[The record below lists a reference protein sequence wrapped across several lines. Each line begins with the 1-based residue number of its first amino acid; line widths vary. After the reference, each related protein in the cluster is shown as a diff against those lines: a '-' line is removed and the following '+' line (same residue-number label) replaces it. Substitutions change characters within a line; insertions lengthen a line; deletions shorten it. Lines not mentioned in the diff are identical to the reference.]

1 MFIWLENT
9 SLALWVSESYYAYP
23 ALLSLHIVGLAIVV
37 GLSSMQNL
45 KLLGLFS
52 GLALES
58 QPALVKLALA
68 GFSLNLFSG
77 LLLFSSQAS
86 YLVTS
91 LPFLFK
97 ISFIASAMVVSVLIQ
112 SRIKNAMTTALSP
125 NSSAKVLA
133 LISLLLWSSAIIAGR
148 LIAYV

>member
-9 SLALWVSESYYAYP
+9 CLALWVSESYYAYP
-23 ALLSLHIVGLAIVV
+23 ALLSLHIVGLAMVV

-52 GLALES
+52 KVELKSQLAL
-58 QPALVKLALA
+58 VRLALA
-68 GFSLNLFSG
+68 GFCLNLFSG

-91 LPFLFK
+91 LPFLCK
-97 ISFIASAMVVSVLIQ
+97 ISLIAIAMVVSVLIQ
-112 SRIKNAMTTALSP
+112 SRIKSTLSA
-125 NSSAKVLA
+125 SSSVKVLA
-133 LISLLLWSSAIIAGR
+133 LASLLLWSSAIIAGR

>member
-52 GLALES
+52 TLELES
-58 QPALVKLALA
+58 QSALVRLALT
-68 GFSLNLFSG
+68 GFCLNLFSG

-91 LPFLFK
+91 VPFLFK
-97 ISFIASAMVVSVLIQ
+97 ISFIATAMVVSVLIQ
-112 SRIKNAMTTALSP
+112 SPIKSVLRSG
-125 NSSAKVLA
+125 SSVKILA
-133 LISLLLWSSAIIAGR
+133 LASLFLWSSAIIAGR

>member
-9 SLALWVSESYYAYP
+9 SLALWVGESYYAYP

-45 KLLGLFS
+45 KMLGFFS
-52 GLALES
+52 GLALEGQS
-58 QPALVKLALA
+58 ALVKLALA
-68 GFSLNLFSG
+68 GFCLNLFSG

-91 LPFLFK
+91 LPFLLK

-112 SRIKNAMTTALSP
+112 SRIKSTATAISS
-125 NSSAKVLA
+125 NSSLKLLA
-133 LISLLLWSSAIIAGR
+133 LAALLLWSSAIIAGR

>member
-23 ALLSLHIVGLAIVV
+23 ALLSLHIVGLATVV
-37 GLSSMQNL
+37 GLCSMQNL

-52 GLALES
+52 KLELES
-58 QPALVKLALA
+58 QLALVRLALA
-68 GFSLNLFSG
+68 GFFLNLFSG

-86 YLVTS
+86 YLVTN

-97 ISFIASAMVVSVLIQ
+97 ISLIAIAMVVSVLIQ
-112 SRIKNAMTTALSP
+112 SRIKSTLSA
-125 NSSAKVLA
+125 SLSVKVLA
-133 LISLLLWSSAIIAGR
+133 LASLLLWSSAIIAGR

>member
-9 SLALWVSESYYAYP
+9 SLALWVSGSYYAYP

-37 GLSSMQNL
+37 GLACMQDL

-52 GLALES
+52 TLELERHL
-58 QPALVKLALA
+58 ALVKLALA
-68 GFSLNLFSG
+68 GFCLNLLSG

-91 LPFLFK
+91 VPFLFK
-97 ISFIASAMVVSVLIQ
+97 ISAIATAMVVSVLIQ
-112 SRIKNAMTTALSP
+112 SRIKSTQPA
-125 NSSAKVLA
+125 SSSVKVLA
-133 LISLLLWSSAIIAGR
+133 LASLLLWSSAIIAGR

>member
-23 ALLSLHIVGLAIVV
+23 ALLSLHIVGLAMVV

-52 GLALES
+52 KVELES
-58 QPALVKLALA
+58 QLALVRLALA
-68 GFSLNLFSG
+68 GFCLNLFSG

-91 LPFLFK
+91 LPFLCK
-97 ISFIASAMVVSVLIQ
+97 ISLIAIAMVVSVLIQ
-112 SRIKNAMTTALSP
+112 ARIKSTLSA
-125 NSSAKVLA
+125 SSSVKVLA
-133 LISLLLWSSAIIAGR
+133 LVSLLLWSSAIIAGR

>member
-37 GLSSMQNL
+37 GLSSVQNL

-52 GLALES
+52 TLELES
-58 QPALVKLALA
+58 QSALVRLALA
-68 GFSLNLFSG
+68 GFFLNLFSG

-91 LPFLFK
+91 VPFLFK
-97 ISFIASAMVVSVLIQ
+97 ISFITTAMVVSVLIQ
-112 SRIKNAMTTALSP
+112 SRIKSALWAG
-125 NSSAKVLA
+125 SSLKVLA
-133 LISLLLWSSAIIAGR
+133 LAALLLWSFAIIAGR

>member
-9 SLALWVSESYYAYP
+9 SLALWVSGSYYAYP

-52 GLALES
+52 TLELES
-58 QPALVKLALA
+58 QSALVRLALT
-68 GFSLNLFSG
+68 GFCLNLFSG

-91 LPFLFK
+91 VPFLFK
-97 ISFIASAMVVSVLIQ
+97 ISFIATAMVVSVLIQ
-112 SRIKNAMTTALSP
+112 SPIKSVLRSG
-125 NSSAKVLA
+125 SSVKILA
-133 LISLLLWSSAIIAGR
+133 LASLFLWSSAIIAGR

>member
-23 ALLSLHIVGLAIVV
+23 ALLSLHIVGLAMVV

-52 GLALES
+52 KVELES
-58 QPALVKLALA
+58 QLALVRLALA
-68 GFSLNLFSG
+68 GFCLNLFSG

-91 LPFLFK
+91 LPFLCK
-97 ISFIASAMVVSVLIQ
+97 ISFIAIAMVVSVLIQ
-112 SRIKNAMTTALSP
+112 ARIKSTLSA
-125 NSSAKVLA
+125 SSSVKVLA
-133 LISLLLWSSAIIAGR
+133 LVSLLLWSSAIIAGR

>member
-37 GLSSMQNL
+37 GLSSMQSAL
-45 KLLGLFS
+45 VR
-52 GLALES
+52 LALT
-58 QPALVKLALA
+58 
-68 GFSLNLFSG
+68 GFCLNLFSG

-91 LPFLFK
+91 VPFLFK
-97 ISFIASAMVVSVLIQ
+97 ISFIATAMVVSVLIQ
-112 SRIKNAMTTALSP
+112 SPIKSVLRSG
-125 NSSAKVLA
+125 SSVKILA
-133 LISLLLWSSAIIAGR
+133 LASLFLWSSAIIAGR

>member
-1 MFIWLENT
+1 VFIWLENT

-37 GLSSMQNL
+37 GLSSVQNL

-52 GLALES
+52 TLELES
-58 QPALVKLALA
+58 QSALVRLALA
-68 GFSLNLFSG
+68 GFFLNLFSG

-91 LPFLFK
+91 VPFLFK
-97 ISFIASAMVVSVLIQ
+97 ISFITTAMVVSVLIQ
-112 SRIKNAMTTALSP
+112 SRIKSALWAG
-125 NSSAKVLA
+125 SSLKVLA
-133 LISLLLWSSAIIAGR
+133 LAALLLWSFAIIAGR

>member
-45 KLLGLFS
+45 KLLGLFPE
-52 GLALES
+52 LALES
-58 QPALVKLALA
+58 QPALVTIALA

-91 LPFLFK
+91 LPFLLK

-112 SRIKNAMTTALSP
+112 SRIK
-125 NSSAKVLA
+125 SAVLA
-133 LISLLLWSSAIIAGR
+133 LSLNSSLKILALVSLLLWSLAIIAGR

>member
-1 MFIWLENT
+1 VFIWLENT

-52 GLALES
+52 AFELES
-58 QPALVKLALA
+58 QSALVRMALA
-68 GFSLNLFSG
+68 GFCLNLFSG

-91 LPFLFK
+91 VPFLF
-97 ISFIASAMVVSVLIQ
+97 
-112 SRIKNAMTTALSP
+112 
-125 NSSAKVLA
+125 
-133 LISLLLWSSAIIAGR
+133 
-148 LIAYV
+148 

>member
-23 ALLSLHIVGLAIVV
+23 ALLSLHIVGLAMVV

-52 GLALES
+52 KVELES
-58 QPALVKLALA
+58 QLALVRLALA
-68 GFSLNLFSG
+68 GFCLNLFSG

-91 LPFLFK
+91 LPFLCK
-97 ISFIASAMVVSVLIQ
+97 ISFIAIAMVVSVLIQ
-112 SRIKNAMTTALSP
+112 ARIKSTLSA
-125 NSSAKVLA
+125 SSSVKVLA
-133 LISLLLWSSAIIAGR
+133 LASLLLWSSAIIAGR

>member
-1 MFIWLENT
+1 MFSWLENT

-23 ALLSLHIVGLAIVV
+23 ALLSLHIVGLAMVV

-52 GLALES
+52 GLTLEGQSALIR
-58 QPALVKLALA
+58 LALT
-68 GFSLNLFSG
+68 GFCLNLFSG

-91 LPFLFK
+91 LPFLLK
-97 ISFIASAMVVSVLIQ
+97 ISFIATAMVVSVLIQ
-112 SRIKNAMTTALSP
+112 VRIKSPLLASLSL
-125 NSSAKVLA
+125 KILA
-133 LISLLLWSSAIIAGR
+133 LASLLLWSSAIIAGR

>member
-23 ALLSLHIVGLAIVV
+23 ALLSLHIVGLAMVV

-52 GLALES
+52 TLELES
-58 QPALVKLALA
+58 QSALVRLALT
-68 GFSLNLFSG
+68 GFCLNLFSG

-91 LPFLFK
+91 VPFLFK
-97 ISFIASAMVVSVLIQ
+97 ISFIATAMVVSVLIQ
-112 SRIKNAMTTALSP
+112 SPIKSVLRSG
-125 NSSAKVLA
+125 SSVKILA
-133 LISLLLWSSAIIAGR
+133 LASLFLWSSAIIAGR

>member
-37 GLSSMQNL
+37 GLSFMQNL
-45 KLLGLFS
+45 KMLGLFS
-52 GLALES
+52 GLALEGQS
-58 QPALVKLALA
+58 ALVKLALA

-91 LPFLFK
+91 LPFLLK

-112 SRIKNAMTTALSP
+112 SRIKSTATARSS
-125 NSSAKVLA
+125 NSSLKFPA
-133 LISLLLWSSAIIAGR
+133 LVSLLLWSSAIIAGR

>member
-23 ALLSLHIVGLAIVV
+23 ALLSLHIVGLATVV
-37 GLSSMQNL
+37 GLCSMQNL

-52 GLALES
+52 KLELES
-58 QPALVKLALA
+58 QLALVRLALA
-68 GFSLNLFSG
+68 GFCLNLFSG

-86 YLVTS
+86 YLVTN

-97 ISFIASAMVVSVLIQ
+97 ISLIAIAMVVSVLIQ
-112 SRIKNAMTTALSP
+112 SRIKSTLSA
-125 NSSAKVLA
+125 SLSVKVLA
-133 LISLLLWSSAIIAGR
+133 LASLLLWSSAIIAGR